1 MKKEIINIC
10 NKLMRRKRLRSI
22 WRLSAEAAALA
33 LQKKG
38 GETGDEGTEAGS
50 LLDGG
55 VLDLERSSWD
65 RAVLSGLR
73 LGRSGVGTAWGRAGS
88 LAGARSLAGGRSRR
102 QDGGRDDR
110 NGDLSARG
118 AGCKSLAGDNN
129 LSRLRRQSAGEEGG
143 DVGERGW
150 WRSHGRLVLDRSA
163 SWRAE
168 RSGGIVH
175 HSGRVGRGNWLA
187 RWSGDWDDW
196 LGDGARAVSD
206 GQRLAAGDRVGLG
219 ADGDLRWGRAE
230 GRVEIGREG
239 GVRREV

>member
-1 MKKEIINIC
+1 
-10 NKLMRRKRLRSI
+10 LRSI
-22 WRLSAEAAALA
+22 WRLSAEAAALD

-73 LGRSGVGTAWGRAGS
+73 LGRS
-88 LAGARSLAGGRSRR
+88 LAGARSRR

-150 WRSHGRLVLDRSA
+150 WRSY
-163 SWRAE
+163 
-168 RSGGIVH
+168 
-175 HSGRVGRGNWLA
+175 
-187 RWSGDWDDW
+187 
-196 LGDGARAVSD
+196 
-206 GQRLAAGDRVGLG
+206 GL
-219 ADGDLRWGRAE
+219 
-230 GRVEIGREG
+230 EIISHI
-239 GVRREV
+239 